1 MKRSLL
7 IRHEKPKQSGNGQ
20 QTIWCKSPENQ
31 TWPEASLACLHLLS
45 SGDPLAMANPWCY
58 EVQKH

>member
-1 MKRSLL
+1 MKN
-7 IRHEKPKQSGNGQ
+7 HKQSGNGQ

>member
-1 MKRSLL
+1 MKD
-7 IRHEKPKQSGNGQ
+7 PVMDNKQSG
-20 QTIWCKSPENQ
+20 KSPENQ